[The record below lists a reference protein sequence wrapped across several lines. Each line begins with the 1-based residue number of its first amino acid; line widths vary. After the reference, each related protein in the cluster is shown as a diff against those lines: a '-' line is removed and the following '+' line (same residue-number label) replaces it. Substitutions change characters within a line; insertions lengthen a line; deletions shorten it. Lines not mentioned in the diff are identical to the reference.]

1 MRGGAGDSLGEL
13 ARRALGYQTLR
24 DGALRVGS
32 RSATGDLAQGAR
44 QRAPGRQP
52 QAERRGEQ
60 PGPGRN
66 EEPTFAALKFEEV
79 AQPGVGGRAHGEA
92 DATMFADL
100 RELRMT
106 LAPLSLTA
114 HLRPKPDVLAR
125 ELEGEAVLLDL
136 ASGRYFGL
144 NATGVRIWALLAESS
159 DLSEIRDRLAA
170 EYALAPEAIAAD
182 LLELC
187 AALESAGLVDRI
199 G

>member
-1 MRGGAGDSLGEL
+1 MVRGGAGDGMGEL
-13 ARRALGYQTLR
+13 A
-24 DGALRVGS
+24 GS
-32 RSATGDLAQGAR
+32 AILFDCCFAIGNLAQGAR
-44 QRAPGRQP
+44 QSSPGREP

-60 PGPGRN
+60 SAPGLD
-66 EEPTFAALKFEEV
+66 EEPPFAALKIEE
-79 AQPGVGGRAHGEA
+79 ATQRGVGGGAHDEA
-92 DATMFADL
+92 DATMFGTL
-100 RELRMT
+100 GKLMVT

-144 NATGVRIWALLAESS
+144 NATGVRIWALLAEGG
-159 DLSEIRDRLAA
+159 DLTAIRDRLAA
-170 EYALAPEAIAAD
+170 EYALAPAAIEAD

-187 AALESAGLVDRI
+187 GELESEGLVARI